1 MCKHA
6 CGKVRKMKKTSII
19 LVGLILAIVFSSCT
33 KKESEAA
40 AVKTDGKVD
49 VQNEYDIEKVF
60 PDPLFIQI
68 MEGKITPVEIRH
80 GFGGEGGYFQYPSK
94 DPEIIQKYIEALR
107 EFKIKELIADKNDF
121 VYVSDA
127 VNDYIFYLDDGRQFL
142 ISIDFNTYVIDREK
156 GIQYILEYNEKLHK
170 LNQENDIDPEN
181 EVLNTYNF
189 SSEDDIFK
197 LSDDDVLYLAA
208 HDYKTTDFIDD
219 FKADPYSDF
228 GIPLGD
234 LEMFEPV
241 LLDPGGERQDYDLN
255 KKISDQDFKKLA
267 DDYMNDF
274 MGDLDWKIE
283 CVGETDHYVE
293 YRYASP
299 QEVGFGRRCFY
310 RNMFMIGEK
319 IEGRDYA
326 GLVYL
331 GELTVD
337 NVLSEGDFYLSTF
350 DNGYLLWRGVEE
362 TATSVVYTYYCPSL
376 KQDGDFDEYGQNQKA
391 QILKYMIIYDKATH
405 HEAWGGEVIRSVDIP
420 GTTLCMPPDPV

>member
-1 MCKHA
+1 
-6 CGKVRKMKKTSII
+6 MKKTSII

-40 AVKTDGKVD
+40 AVKTDGKAD

-80 GFGGEGGYFQYPSK
+80 GFGGEEGYFQYPSK

-107 EFKIKELIADKNDF
+107 EFRIKELIADKNDF

-156 GIQYILEYNEKLHK
+156 EIQYILEYNEKLHK

-181 EVLNTYNF
+181 EVLNTYTF

-197 LSDDDVLYLAA
+197 LSDDDVLYLAT
-208 HDYKTTDFIDD
+208 HDYKTCDFIDD
-219 FKADPYSDF
+219 FKAEPYSDF

-234 LEMFEPV
+234 LERFEPV

-274 MGDLDWKIE
+274 MGDLDWKIDR
-283 CVGETDHYVE
+283 VGETDHYVE

-326 GLVYL
+326 GPVYL

-337 NVLSEGDFYLSTF
+337 NVLSEGDFYLSF
-350 DNGYLLWRGVEE
+350 DGDPHILWRAVEE
-362 TATSVVYTYYCPSL
+362 QKFAIVYTYYYPDL
-376 KQDGDFDEYGQNQKA
+376 KEIGDYDERGENQKA
-391 QILKYMIIYDKATH
+391 EILRSKIIYDKETH
-405 HEAWGGEVIRSVDIP
+405 RITQETIVVRSVNIP
-420 GTTLCMPPDPV
+420 GTTLYIPDPV